1 MSLRPPSVLPPI
13 AMSKLLASVL
23 CAIALT
29 SAALAA
35 PAGSAAVSAG
45 AVSASIIASSV
56 LSAEPEQETTAH
68 ASDDPNGVLWNL
80 TTTEDPQ
87 PIRGTLGAPIMA
99 QQNVPLQQMN
109 PDLLAPPTT
118 DNGDM

>member
-1 MSLRPPSVLPPI
+1 
-13 AMSKLLASVL
+13 MSKLLASVL
-23 CAIALT
+23 CAIALS

-35 PAGSAAVSAG
+35 PAGSAAVSA
-45 AVSASIIASSV
+45 SAIASSV
-56 LSAEPEQETTAH
+56 FSAEPEQETTAH
-68 ASDDPNGVLWNL
+68 ASDDPNPVLWNL

-118 DNGDM
+118 DSGDM

>member
-1 MSLRPPSVLPPI
+1 
-13 AMSKLLASVL
+13 MSKLLASVL

-29 SAALAA
+29 STALAA
-35 PAGSAAVSAG
+35 PAGSVVVSASSAAVSA
-45 AVSASIIASSV
+45 SAIASSV
-56 LSAEPEQETTAH
+56 YSAEPEQETTAH

-87 PIRGTLGAPIMA
+87 PIRGTLGAQIMA

-118 DNGDM
+118 DGGDM

>member
-1 MSLRPPSVLPPI
+1 
-13 AMSKLLASVL
+13 MSKLLASVF

-35 PAGSAAVSAG
+35 PTGSAAVSASAIPS
-45 AVSASIIASSV
+45 AVM
-56 LSAEPEQETTAH
+56 SAEPEQETTTH

-80 TTTEDPQ
+80 TTTSDPQ
-87 PIRGTLGAPIMA
+87 PIRGTLGASIMA
-99 QQNVPLQQMN
+99 QQNIPLQQMN